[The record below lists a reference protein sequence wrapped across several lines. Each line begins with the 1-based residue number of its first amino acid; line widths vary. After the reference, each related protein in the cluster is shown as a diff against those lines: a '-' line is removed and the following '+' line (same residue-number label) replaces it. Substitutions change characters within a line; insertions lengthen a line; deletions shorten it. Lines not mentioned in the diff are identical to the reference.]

1 MASVVAAARL
11 ALVLAVMPLAAM
23 ASPPS
28 IMSTVISF
36 CPDEHFSCASPSIV
50 RAPSSPADCVPF
62 FPDHADVAASY
73 VIVWDAQR
81 GISTP
86 HSVCRALTFWDSPDC
101 ARSSASFSVN
111 MPGELLSPPGT
122 TPPDTIAAARRAEAH
137 SHSATS
143 GYFGPT
149 PTYAS
154 IGSVS
159 CAQVDEIEPLIHGE
173 SAQQPLPVTT
183 VYEPA
188 ADGGACPCSAMPTV
202 SIVALSVAAFCVIVA
217 VAAIVFALTVLE
229 LYEEAKLFV
238 SPYEALLLS
247 VCVRLCWLDGAS
259 WNAPESRA
267 FPSARQRARVTSFSV
282 RPSLANPHVA
292 LPSAHRSPFRLSLYL
307 PPVALPSARRSPFHR
322 RPSFPSS
329 STLPPVTLPSS
340 HRHPFFPSPSL
351 LPIAIPSSHR
361 HPFFPS
367 PSLLPIAIL
376 PSHRH
381 PFFSSPSLPL
391 VAIPAACPLAFPV
404 NLSPCP
410 PSQRRGFPL
419 SLSPCF
425 PRLLAF
431 LVSSL
436 SPSPRFPRSIKCS
449 SPSPSFP
456 SPFPS
461 RTFVT
466 LPSLPPLTPFLPPNN
481 PHQSPTYT
489 PPLPCLPLSLFPPFS
504 ALLPTILCPALS
516 PASAPVP
523 PIPFPTRS
531 PHTPSASPP
540 SPLRFSSFPPPLLLL
555 PPSTSPPS
563 PLRFSSF
570 PPPPSPLCFSSFP
583 PPLLLIPSLFSPLLP
598 PVVDEAGRLLPVVV
612 EADRLLR
619 QFYHDWLH
627 ADVAV
632 SVPVLCGVMH
642 AHGGGSV
649 SGVLPT
655 PFIHGL
661 QSLHLTD
668 AAMSHCLAL
677 VSPHR
682 AFTVF
687 VSLLHAAH
695 SLFLLLSAFPP
706 ASLPFASAEFSS
718 HQPQL

>member
-1 MASVVAAARL
+1 MAEPDACRLITGETERARVASFSFRPSARPSHELFRPSVARQSARSAPL
-11 ALVLAVMPLAAM
+11 RPSLSLPSFAVPSAR
-23 ASPPS
+23 SPPFRP
-28 IMSTVISF
+28 SF
-36 CPDEHFSCASPSIV
+36 SLPPS
-50 RAPSSPADCVPF
+50 PF
-62 FPDHADVAASY
+62 FPVVVH
-73 VIVWDAQR
+73 
-81 GISTP
+81 
-86 HSVCRALTFWDSPDC
+86 
-101 ARSSASFSVN
+101 
-111 MPGELLSPPGT
+111 
-122 TPPDTIAAARRAEAH
+122 
-137 SHSATS
+137 
-143 GYFGPT
+143 
-149 PTYAS
+149 
-154 IGSVS
+154 
-159 CAQVDEIEPLIHGE
+159 
-173 SAQQPLPVTT
+173 
-183 VYEPA
+183 
-188 ADGGACPCSAMPTV
+188 
-202 SIVALSVAAFCVIVA
+202 
-217 VAAIVFALTVLE
+217 
-229 LYEEAKLFV
+229 
-238 SPYEALLLS
+238 
-247 VCVRLCWLDGAS
+247 
-259 WNAPESRA
+259 
-267 FPSARQRARVTSFSV
+267 PSAR
-282 RPSLANPHVA
+282 NP
-292 LPSAHRSPFRLSLYL
+292 
-307 PPVALPSARRSPFHR
+307 
-322 RPSFPSS
+322 
-329 STLPPVTLPSS
+329 
-340 HRHPFFPSPSL
+340 PFFPSPSL
-351 LPIAIPSSHR
+351 LPIPIPSSHR

-419 SLSPCF
+419 SPSPCF

-489 PPLPCLPLSLFPPFS
+489 PPCPAYLSPYSHHSLPCSPPSS
-504 ALLPTILCPALS
+504 ALLS
-516 PASAPVP
+516 PRHLPPYPPSHSLRIVVGGAISSYPLRFSSVP
-523 PIPFPTRS
+523 PPLLLLP
-531 PHTPSASPP
+531 PSASPP
-540 SPLRFSSFPPPLLLL
+540 SPLRFSSFLPPLLLRPPSASPHSPLLL
-555 PPSTSPPS
+555 PPFASPPS
-563 PLRFSSF
+563 PLHFSSF
-570 PPPPSPLCFSSFP
+570 PPCFPLCF
-583 PPLLLIPSLFSPLLP
+583 LLCRDFTFSLCFSVPWSPLVP
-598 PVVDEAGRLLPVVV
+598 HAHPCAHQVVDEAGRLLPVVV

-706 ASLPFASAEFSS
+706 ASLPVASAEFSS